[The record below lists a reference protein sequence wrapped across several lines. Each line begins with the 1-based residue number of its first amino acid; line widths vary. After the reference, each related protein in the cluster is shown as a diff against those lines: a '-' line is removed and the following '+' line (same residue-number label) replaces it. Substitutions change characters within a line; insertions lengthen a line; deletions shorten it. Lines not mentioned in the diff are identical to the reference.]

1 MLAPAHLRNVDQALN
16 TRLNLYEST
25 VVSHNNYLTL
35 NVVANLEVRIQRIP
49 RVLSKLLETE
59 SDTLLLLI
67 EVEDNNVNLLVESN
81 NLMWIAYAAPREVS
95 DMYESVNTTEV
106 NEYTVRCDVFNS
118 TLEDLTLLKV
128 RDNLLTL
135 CLELSLDE
143 CLV

>member
-1 MLAPAHLRNVDQALN
+1 MDQALYAW
-16 TRLNLYEST
+16 LNLYECT

-49 RVLSKLLETE
+49 RVLSELLETE

-67 EVEDNNVNLLVESN
+67 EVEDNNVNLLVERN
-81 NLMWIAYAAPREVS
+81 NLVWIAYAAPREVS

-106 NEYTVRCDVFNS
+106 NEYTVRCDVLNS